1 MVKNKSIKVIKR
13 SERVTQ
19 GAAAEKSADT
29 KKTTPESAREMVA
42 TVSNWV
48 TEFQQKRRNET
59 TQAIKTLFPETT
71 PQPSEA

>member
-1 MVKNKSIKVIKR
+1 
-13 SERVTQ
+13 
-19 GAAAEKSADT
+19 
-29 KKTTPESAREMVA
+29 MVA